1 VILTIY
7 LAVIISAKCFKF
19 TLLKLIYPKA
29 VKKIL
34 LSFLFL
40 AGLIVGCKK
49 DDSVNPQSLKDN
61 DAFTLY
67 EQSFLDGLWKL
78 NPDWATQEGYHKY
91 DSLLLA
97 PSNKNRD
104 KQLDFAKLQLDS
116 LSRYDVTTLSE
127 ENQIDYHLI
136 QNQMQYTQ
144 WQIQQLKQYEWDPG
158 QYNVIGTFAV
168 ILNEHYAPLAKRLR
182 SFYQKMAFIPDY
194 YKEAE
199 KQIRNPVVELTQ
211 LSIDQHLGGVS
222 VIEKDFGDSLKKSSI
237 PEAEQK
243 LMLDR
248 AQASATVIKAYA
260 DWLKNLKNDHPRSFR
275 LGKEFYD
282 DKFKYEIQS
291 QYTSQQIFNAAMD
304 RKKYVHKAMAKIS
317 RDLWPKYFGTK
328 PMPSDSLQ
336 LISQML
342 DTISSQHTTVANFQ
356 STIEN
361 EIPKLTAFVTEK
373 GLVTLDPTKPL
384 VVRKEPA
391 YMAGVAGAS
400 MSSPGPYDKDGNSYY
415 NVGSLANYTPE
426 KAESY
431 LREYNNYT
439 LQILSIHE
447 AIPGHYVQL
456 IYSNQSPSLI
466 KSIFGNNAMI
476 EGWAVYSEQMMI
488 DAGFGGDAP
497 EMKLMWYKWHLRSVC
512 NMILDYSVHAG
523 GMTKEQAINMLTRE
537 AFQQP
542 AEAENKW
549 TRVTE
554 TSVQLDCYYTG
565 YKEIMDLRAA
575 YKKDQGDN
583 YNLKDFNEKFLSY
596 GSAPVKYIKEA
607 MMRKDAPKKDA
618 DK

>member
-1 VILTIY
+1 M
-7 LAVIISAKCFKF
+7 
-19 TLLKLIYPKA
+19 
-29 VKKIL
+29 KKIL

-40 AGLIVGCKK
+40 AGLLIGCQK
-49 DDSVNPQSLKDN
+49 DASVNPESLKDN
-61 DAFTLY
+61 DSFVIY
-67 EQSFLDGLWKL
+67 EQSFLDALWKN

-91 DSLLLA
+91 DSLLLV

-104 KQLDFAKLQLDS
+104 KLLDFDKIELDS

-127 ENQIDYHLI
+127 TNQIDYHLM
-136 QNQMQYTQ
+136 QNQLQYSQ
-144 WQIQQLKQYEWDPG
+144 WQIKQLKQYEWDPS

-182 SFYQKMAFIPDY
+182 NFYQKMAFIPDY

-199 KQIRNPVVELTQ
+199 KQIKNPVAELTE
-211 LSIDQHLGGVS
+211 LAIDQHLGGVS
-222 VIEKDFGDSLKKSSI
+222 VIEKDFADSLRKSSI
-237 PEAEQK
+237 PDAEQK
-243 LMLDR
+243 QMLDR
-248 AQASATVIKAYA
+248 AQASATAIKAYA

-304 RKKYVHKAMAKIS
+304 RKKFVHRAMAKLS
-317 RDLWPKYFGTK
+317 KTLWPKYFGAK
-328 PMPSDSLQ
+328 PMPTDSLD
-336 LISQML
+336 LISQVI
-342 DTISSQHTTVANFQ
+342 DTISSQHTTVADFQ

-361 EIPKLTAFVTEK
+361 EIPKLTAFVDAK
-373 GLVTLDPTKPL
+373 QLVTLDPSKPL

-415 NVGSLANYTPE
+415 NVGSLANYSPD

-466 KSIFGNNAMI
+466 KSIFGNNTMI
-476 EGWAVYSEQMMI
+476 EGWAVYGEQMMM
-488 DAGFGGDAP
+488 DNGFGDDAP

-523 GMTKEQAINMLTRE
+523 GMTKEQAITMLTHE
-537 AFQQP
+537 AFQQQ

-549 TRVTE
+549 KRVTE
-554 TSVQLDCYYTG
+554 TSVQLDCYFTG
-565 YKEIMDLRAA
+565 YKEIMDLREA
-575 YKKDQGDN
+575 YKKDQGEA
-583 YNLKDFNEKFLSY
+583 YNLKTFNEKFLSY

-607 MMRKDAPKKDA
+607 MMRKDNASKDA
-618 DK
+618 N

>member
-1 VILTIY
+1 
-7 LAVIISAKCFKF
+7 
-19 TLLKLIYPKA
+19 

-40 AGLIVGCKK
+40 AGLLIGCQK
-49 DDSVNPQSLKDN
+49 DASVNPESVKDN
-61 DAFTLY
+61 DSFVIY
-67 EQSFLDGLWKL
+67 EQSFLDALWKN

-91 DSLLLA
+91 DSLLLV

-104 KQLDFAKLQLDS
+104 KLLDFDKIELDS

-127 ENQIDYHLI
+127 TNQIDYHLM
-136 QNQMQYTQ
+136 QNQLQYSQ
-144 WQIQQLKQYEWDPG
+144 WQIKQLKQYEWDPS

-182 SFYQKMAFIPDY
+182 NFYQKMAFIPDY

-199 KQIRNPVVELTQ
+199 KQIKNPVAELTE
-211 LSIDQHLGGVS
+211 LAIDQHLGGVS
-222 VIEKDFGDSLKKSSI
+222 VIEKDFADSLRKSSI
-237 PEAEQK
+237 PDAEQK
-243 LMLDR
+243 QMLDR
-248 AQASATVIKAYA
+248 AQASATAIKAYA

-304 RKKYVHKAMAKIS
+304 RKKFVHRAMAKLS
-317 RDLWPKYFGTK
+317 KTLWPKYFGAK
-328 PMPSDSLQ
+328 PMPTDSLD
-336 LISQML
+336 LISQVI
-342 DTISSQHTTVANFQ
+342 DTISSQHTTVADFQ

-361 EIPKLTAFVTEK
+361 EIPKLTAFVDAK
-373 GLVTLDPTKPL
+373 QLVTLDPSKPL

-415 NVGSLANYTPE
+415 NVGSLANYSPD

-456 IYSNQSPSLI
+456 IYANQSPSLI

-476 EGWAVYSEQMMI
+476 EGWAVYGEQMMM
-488 DAGFGGDAP
+488 DNGFGDDAP

-523 GMTKEQAINMLTRE
+523 GMTKEQAITMLTRE
-537 AFQQP
+537 AFQQQ

-549 TRVTE
+549 KRVTE
-554 TSVQLDCYYTG
+554 TSVQLDCYFTG
-565 YKEIMDLRAA
+565 YKEIMDLREA
-575 YKKDQGDN
+575 YKKEQGEA
-583 YNLKDFNEKFLSY
+583 YNLKTFNEKFLSY

-607 MMRKDAPKKDA
+607 MMRKENEPKDGN
-618 DK
+618 